1 MHICFCFASGGLGI
15 PLTYPGTETLE
26 AVKLARS
33 LSGGNWISLTVTALD
48 ISFPSQFRSHM
59 YSIYK
64 LLRDCAFVTLNW
76 QMIAYLYIFM
86 PWFKFS
92 LTSYCWQSLR
102 GNLSIVFIYLKL
114 LLNQHLHCLF
124 RLKWLKE
131 MYLCA
136 RIQSLYVSKQLCI
149 SWLVFELLE
158 WRIWESFF
166 KSPF

>member
-1 MHICFCFASGGLGI
+1 MIPLLHINILWFLTAMHICFCFASGGLGI

-86 PWFKFS
+86 P
-92 LTSYCWQSLR
+92 
-102 GNLSIVFIYLKL
+102 
-114 LLNQHLHCLF
+114 
-124 RLKWLKE
+124 
-131 MYLCA
+131 
-136 RIQSLYVSKQLCI
+136 
-149 SWLVFELLE
+149 
-158 WRIWESFF
+158 
-166 KSPF
+166 